1 MQMKDRD
8 PVEGER
14 PVMDNWVE
22 AQKSI
27 MDSWFNLAAIAMSA
41 WQPSTAVQQGTEPQ
55 ADTGD
60 RSGAGPVLVNS
71 AWQQL
76 WEQHMQAATTGAT
89 PIIKASIEQFNAAQ
103 EYMLRTLQYTARAWK
118 AFATEPDPDRDVQS
132 EIERARDKALQEWQK
147 WPVEFSITGEDVNK
161 LWEQYLLTWQ
171 SYGLPWM
178 SALQRI
184 PEISAGLMRGESAS
198 LAGFAELFR
207 DAYKDTLGQLV
218 SSPNLGPGREFNEK
232 LLGSFDAWINY
243 QLAIQDYQA
252 ILLAI
257 WREAIDDYFD
267 RLLVMAENGEKIDN
281 IRDLTLLWTRGA
293 EAIFSEAFQGQDYV
307 LAQGKML
314 NAAMDLR
321 IRQRELMDVYLQ
333 SLDLPTRVE
342 MDEAHRR
349 IYELRKEI
357 KTLKKELREMKD

>member
-1 MQMKDRD
+1 
-8 PVEGER
+8 
-14 PVMDNWVE
+14 MDSWVE

-27 MDSWFNLAAIAMSA
+27 MDSWFRLAATTISA
-41 WQPSTAVQQGTEPQ
+41 WQPTTVQQQGTQPQ
-55 ADTGD
+55 AYTEDLSSTGT
-60 RSGAGPVLVNS
+60 AFMNS
-71 AWQQL
+71 AWQQM
-76 WEQHMQAATTGAT
+76 WEQQMQAATTGAG

-118 AFATEPDPDRDVQS
+118 AFANEPDPNRDVQS
-132 EIERARDKALQEWQK
+132 EIERVREKTLQEWQK
-147 WPVEFSITGEDVNK
+147 WPVEFSMTGEDVNK

-178 SALQRI
+178 SAMQRV

-207 DAYKDTLGQLV
+207 DAYQDTLGKLV

-232 LLGSFDAWINY
+232 LLGSFDAWVNY

-267 RLLVMAENGEKIDN
+267 RLLVMAENGEKVDN
-281 IRDLTLLWTRGA
+281 VRDLTLLWTRGA
-293 EAIFSEAFQGQDYV
+293 ETIFSEAFQGQDYV

-314 NAAMDLR
+314 NSAMDLR
-321 IRQRELMDVYLQ
+321 IRQREVMDVFLQ
-333 SLDLPTRVE
+333 SLDLPTRAE
-342 MDEAHRR
+342 MDETHRR

-357 KTLKKELREMKD
+357 KTLKKELREIKD

>member
-1 MQMKDRD
+1 
-8 PVEGER
+8 VEGER
-14 PVMDNWVE
+14 PVMDSWVE

-27 MDSWFNLAAIAMSA
+27 MDSWFSLAAIAMSA
-41 WQPSTAVQQGTEPQ
+41 WQPTTAVQQGAESQ
-55 ADTGD
+55 ADSGD
-60 RSGAGPVLVNS
+60 RSGTGPGPVNS

-76 WEQHMQAATTGAT
+76 WEQHMRAATTGAT

-147 WPVEFSITGEDVNK
+147 WPVEFSVTGEDVNK

-171 SYGLPWM
+171 SYGPPWM
-178 SALQRI
+178 SAMQRV
-184 PEISAGLMRGESAS
+184 PEISAGMMRGESAS
-198 LAGFAELFR
+198 LAGYAEVFR
-207 DAYKDTLGQLV
+207 DAYQDTLGQLV

-232 LLGSFDAWINY
+232 LLGNFDAWINY

-281 IRDLTLLWTRGA
+281 VRDLTLLWTRGA
-293 EAIFSEAFQGQDYV
+293 ETIFSEAFQGQDYV

-321 IRQRELMDVYLQ
+321 IRQRELMDVFLQ
-333 SLDLPTRVE
+333 SLDLPTRAE

-357 KTLKKELREMKD
+357 KILKKELREMKD